1 MADETPRSAQHA
13 PITPSRRHRPIYQA
27 GDDAFEI
34 DSCLPQE
41 EAIARGRIRLRGL
54 SHGNYPGR
62 ALEPEDL
69 PGLSSIGRWTTIGR
83 QDWGVEPHRN
93 EGVEICFL
101 TDGRMH
107 FHLDGVDHDLRP
119 GAVTITSPWQLHHLG
134 NPWIPSSDLV
144 WMIIDVGVRRPDQ
157 AWTWP
162 PWVLLSRVD
171 RDELARRLRSGQGPV
186 QQAGPDLARIFR
198 ELGQL
203 LEGIEGEPRLSLLAI
218 VLNRIL
224 LGLLDQLRQEP
235 EPRQD
240 AEGYRLA
247 TVRLFLDDLR
257 LNDVSLGQEWSVQTM
272 ARACGLGTTAFTEVV
287 HACTGRTPMAW
298 LRQCRLE
305 RAAELLRSEPGR
317 GVTDIALACGFTS
330 SQYFATAFRAFFRQ
344 TPRDYRV
351 GA

>member
-1 MADETPRSAQHA
+1 MADETPRPS
-13 PITPSRRHRPIYQA
+13 SRRHRPIYQV

-62 ALEPEDL
+62 PLDAEDL
-69 PGLSSIGRWTTIGR
+69 PGLSSIGRWTTVGR

-93 EGVEICFL
+93 EGIEICFL
-101 TDGRMH
+101 TDGRLP
-107 FHLDGVDHDLRP
+107 FHLDGTDHDLRP

-134 NPWIPSSDLV
+134 DPWISASDLL
-144 WMIIDVGVRRPDQ
+144 WMIIDVGVRRPDET
-157 AWTWP
+157 WTWP
-162 PWVLLSRVD
+162 SWVLLSRDD
-171 RDELARRLRSGQGPV
+171 REELARRLRSGQGPV
-186 QQAGPDLARIFR
+186 FQAGPALARTFR
-198 ELGQL
+198 DLGQVL
-203 LEGIEGEPRLSLLAI
+203 DGAEDHPRLSQLALLI
-218 VLNRIL
+218 NQVL
-224 LGLLDQLRQEP
+224 LGLLDQLRQVP
-235 EPRQD
+235 EAPLD

-257 LNDVSLGQEWSVQTM
+257 LNDTSLGQEWSVTAM
-272 ARACGLGTTAFTEVV
+272 AQACGMGTTAFTALVRG
-287 HACTGRTPMAW
+287 CTGRTPMAW

-305 RAAELLRSEPGR
+305 RAAELLRAEPSR

-344 TPRDYRV
+344 TPREFRV
-351 GA
+351 VT